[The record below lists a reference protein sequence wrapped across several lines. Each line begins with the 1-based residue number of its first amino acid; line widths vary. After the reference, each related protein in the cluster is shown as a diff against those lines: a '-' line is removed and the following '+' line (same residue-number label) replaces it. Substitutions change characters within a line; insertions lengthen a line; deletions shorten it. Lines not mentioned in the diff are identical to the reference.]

1 MYGDYVKVIGIK
13 FDVLNGLRVV
23 ADYNEKTF
31 KDAGFVA
38 DKENDGDTI
47 FICVPCT
54 YKCWVRFMVH
64 IFC

>member
-1 MYGDYVKVIGIK
+1 MYGDYVKVIGVK

-31 KDAGFVA
+31 KNAGYVA

-54 YKCWVRFMVH
+54 YKC
-64 IFC
+64 